1 MTLYETLVPPFR
13 KTLGNLTGLLEKAE
27 AHCARHGLAA
37 EELIQAR
44 LAPDMQPLAYQVKS
58 AAVHSIGAIEGVR
71 RGSFSPDTTPPPETF
86 ATLGERLAQASA
98 ALATLD
104 PAEVDGFEGQPMA
117 FRVGDHVAD
126 FTAEQFLLTFSVPNF
141 YFHVTTAYAILRMKG
156 LEIGKIDYLGALPFR
171 R

>member
-1 MTLYETLVPPFR
+1 LA
-13 KTLGNLTGLLEKAE
+13 LLLQ
-27 AHCARHGLAA
+27 RVFAA
-37 EELIQAR
+37 
-44 LAPDMQPLAYQVKS
+44 DW
-58 AAVHSIGAIEGVR
+58 
-71 RGSFSPDTTPPPETF
+71 PPETF

-141 YFHVTTAYAILRMKG
+141 YFHVTTAYAILRMKDGDGREHVAKVRTHTPPPRTHRPAQHTHTRTPTPPSSSPLQVKELQIAEARGNDILFATG
-156 LEIGKIDYLGALPFR
+156 LVQIRLPGHR
-171 R
+171 A